1 MPEVQGR
8 VTLWGIE
15 VFLAVAEEGAISAA
29 AKRLGVSPSAIS
41 QQLTGLESAL
51 GAVLLDRSARPMRP
65 TPAGAMF
72 RRHAQTIL
80 NAEAEARAELGL
92 ADLSGLTTL
101 RLGMIE
107 DFDAEVT
114 PRLLSALAQD
124 LKGCR
129 FLLETGAS
137 HRLLDQLESRALDMV
152 VAADLG
158 SEAADDGWREVHPLL
173 AEPFLAVTPKGR
185 TPDDL
190 PLIQYTA
197 RHLMGELLGALK
209 PQESFNI
216 LFFSGGSRVLSPEPL
231 PATPDNVQRA
241 LAMMQGIDGG
251 GGTELLPALQ
261 RAFAMPRTA
270 DLARSLVVVTDGFI
284 GAEREAYDLIRA
296 ERNRSNLFAFGIG
309 SSVNRHL
316 LEGMAHAGAGEPFIV
331 TSPAEATEA
340 GARFRRYIQSPLLG
354 RIAIHGDGVELY
366 DLEPAEIPVMLA
378 ERPIVVFGKYRGEG
392 KSAGLEITGQ
402 AASGE
407 YRTRLPLVQGQGE
420 GRTELLPAP
429 PPDAHRGPARHGR
442 GGQS

>member
-41 QQLTGLESAL
+41 QQLTGLETAL

-185 TPDDL
+185 SPDDL

-197 RHLMGELLGALK
+197 RHLMGRQIASHLARLNLRLAHRFELDSYNA
-209 PQESFNI
+209 I
-216 LFFSGGSRVLSPEPL
+216 
-231 PATPDNVQRA
+231 
-241 LAMMQGIDGG
+241 LAMVAGGQGWTIL
-251 GGTELLPALQ
+251 TPLALHQ
-261 RAFAMPRTA
+261 A
-270 DLARSLVVVTDGFI
+270 
-284 GAEREAYDLIRA
+284 
-296 ERNRSNLFAFGIG
+296 
-309 SSVNRHL
+309 
-316 LEGMAHAGAGEPFIV
+316 
-331 TSPAEATEA
+331 
-340 GARFRRYIQSPLLG
+340 ARFRGAVDVAPLPFAPLE
-354 RIAIHGDGVELY
+354 RTLSLSARAGVLR
-366 DLEPAEIPVMLA
+366 DVPAQV
-378 ERPIVVFGKYRGEG
+378 
-392 KSAGLEITGQ
+392 
-402 AASGE
+402 AAHL
-407 YRTRLPLVQGQGE
+407 TRLIE
-420 GRTELLPAP
+420 
-429 PPDAHRGPARHGR
+429 DAVVAPARAEWPWLGVSLR
-442 GGQS
+442 VL